1 MRACHTEAMKFVIG
15 GVFAVMVIAFA
26 IAAIRGRVRAR
37 SCCTPVA
44 PEDDARMKA

>member
-1 MRACHTEAMKFVIG
+1 MKFVIG
-15 GVFAVMVIAFA
+15 GVFAVMVISFA

-44 PEDDARMKA
+44 PGNDARMKA

>member
-1 MRACHTEAMKFVIG
+1 MKFVIG
-15 GVFAVMVIAFA
+15 GIFAIMVIGFA

-44 PEDDARMKA
+44 PENDARMKS